1 MPEAQLGGVQGK
13 TGRAAWV
20 RATFAARLAIVH
32 FFATDWMAQLRQVNA
47 NLMRSPGFQPAAHH
61 GIAGQFFNQ
70 LDVRDGLF
78 ADARQLGAAAPTVA
92 AISDQSTGDSL

>member
-1 MPEAQLGGVQGK
+1 M
-13 TGRAAWV
+13 
-20 RATFAARLAIVH
+20 
-32 FFATDWMAQLRQVNA
+32 NA
-47 NLMRSPGFQPAAHH
+47 NLVRPAGFQPAAHH
-61 GIAGQFFNQ
+61 GKAGQLFYQ